1 MAGISSKPS
10 MESDTGSRS
19 YSYSL
24 GLKLFLALLIVALV
38 GILASAIIANTMANA
53 RVNRYFTRM
62 QGPPEIVDTLNTE
75 QLQHDVNMAFIVG
88 GAIAV
93 GLAGLISLYFS
104 LKIRKPLVQLT
115 AATRFTAFGDYSS
128 RVEAGGTKELE
139 ELADAFNTLAGN
151 LERDEELRKNM
162 VADIAHELRT
172 PLSTINGYLEAI
184 EDGVVQPDK
193 TTISSM
199 REEVSVLSLIIDDL
213 RQLAEVE
220 AGQMRLDLAPVPVG
234 EALEAESTRFS
245 HEVESKGI
253 GLSLEVHPD
262 VPNIRADAARL
273 SQILGNL
280 IKNALAHTPAGETIR
295 LSAETGE
302 GQVLFKI
309 SDTGAG
315 IPAEDLPLIFERFYR
330 ADRARERATGG
341 AGLGLT
347 IAKSLVEAQGG
358 HIWAESAEG
367 QGTTIFFTLPVEAP
381 TA

>member
-10 MESDTGSRS
+10 TESDIDSRPH
-19 YSYSL
+19 SYSL
-24 GLKLFLALLIVALV
+24 GLKLFLALLVVALV
-38 GILASAIIANTMANA
+38 GILASAIITNAMANA

-62 QGPPEIVDTLNTE
+62 QGPPEMMQALHTE
-75 QLQHDVNMAFIVG
+75 ELQHDVNMSFIVG
-88 GAIAV
+88 GVIAV

-115 AATRFTAFGDYSS
+115 AATRFTAAGDYSS
-128 RVEAGGTKELE
+128 RVEAGGTRELE
-139 ELADAFNTLAGN
+139 ELADAFNALANN
-151 LERDEELRKNM
+151 LERDEQLRKNM

-184 EDGVVQPDK
+184 EDGVVQPDS

-199 REEVSVLSLIIDDL
+199 REEVSVLSRLIDDL
-213 RQLAEVE
+213 RQLAEAE
-220 AGQMRLDLAPVPVG
+220 AQELRLDLVALPVSEV
-234 EALEAESTRFS
+234 LEAESVKFG
-245 HEVESKGI
+245 HELGSKGI
-253 GLSLEVHPD
+253 TFSLEVQPGL
-262 VPNIRADAARL
+262 PPIQADAARL

-280 IKNALAHTPAGETIR
+280 IKNALAHTPSGGTIR
-295 LSAETGE
+295 LGAEIGE
-302 GQVLFKI
+302 GQVLFKL
-309 SDTGAG
+309 SDTGTG

-358 HIWAESAEG
+358 RIWAESAEG
-367 QGTTIFFTLPVEAP
+367 QGATIFFTLP
-381 TA
+381 TATSAV